1 MRLALL
7 LALVLVACGGGAT
20 SETFQDID
28 PDLPPAGTAPAGWP
42 VGTLTV
48 GDAELVEGSGEAGRL
63 DLVITGDL
71 PDPCHIP
78 VWGIEEA
85 DQALTVNLRS
95 AADPDQVCAQV
106 LQPFEIK
113 IPLETDMPDTML
125 VILRSP
131 SAEYQFDVDLS
142 SPSRAEHRAPS
153 TETVNWR
160 P

>member
-1 MRLALL
+1 MRLVLL
-7 LALVLVACGGGAT
+7 LALALAACGGGGT

-28 PDLPPAGTAPAGWP
+28 PGLPPTGTAPAGWP

-48 GDAELVEGSGEAGRL
+48 ENAELVERSGEAGRL

-71 PDPCHIP
+71 PDPCHMP
-78 VWGIEEA
+78 VWEIEEA

-106 LQPFEIK
+106 LQPFEIT
-113 IPLETDMPDTML
+113 IPLEADMPDTML

-142 SPSRAEHRAPS
+142 GAS
-153 TETVNWR
+153 
-160 P
+160 